1 MNAAARARL
10 LSWYRRGHRDLPW
23 RRTRDPYA
31 IWISETMLQQT
42 RSETVLRF
50 YEPFVRRFPTPHA
63 LARARESSVLA
74 RWSGLGYY
82 ARARNLHR
90 AAREIVRRHG
100 GALPRDPA
108 ALGAL
113 PGIGRYTVGAVA
125 SIAFGVPLPVVDG
138 NVARVLARLFAID
151 RPLHSGD
158 AELWKLATALVPPNA
173 AGDWN
178 EALMELGATVCT
190 PREPRCD
197 DCPVKSACLARR
209 RGIAAALPRL
219 ARRRPLR
226 AVQRAVA
233 TIECDG
239 RFLLVRRN
247 EGRLLRGLW
256 EFPGVEVAGD
266 AEAELRRELA
276 RLGVRTAALVDR
288 GAVRH
293 TILDRKIETRVYES
307 RVKQAREVAGGRW
320 LTRERLDSLPLSAA
334 GLKILRKYFPANL
347 PRRLEGQGVE
357 DALALRDS

>member
-1 MNAAARARL
+1 VNAAAL
-10 LSWYRRGHRDLPW
+10 LDWYRKARRDLPW

-50 YEPFVRRFPTPHA
+50 YEPFLRRFPTPRA

-90 AAREIVRRHG
+90 AAREIVARHDG
-100 GALPRDPA
+100 ELPRDPA
-108 ALGAL
+108 ALAAL
-113 PGIGRYTVGAVA
+113 PGVGRYTVGAVA

-138 NVARVLARLFAID
+138 NVARVLARFFAIE
-151 RPLHSGD
+151 RPLRSGD
-158 AELWKLATALVPPNA
+158 AELWELATSLVPADA

-178 EALMELGATVCT
+178 QALMELGATLCK

-197 DCPVKSACLARR
+197 DCPVKSACRARR

-219 ARRRPLR
+219 PRRRPLR
-226 AVQRAVA
+226 AVRRAVA
-233 TIECDG
+233 AIESEG
-239 RFLLVRRN
+239 RYLLVRRD

-256 EFPGVEVAGD
+256 EFPGVEVADD
-266 AEAELRRELA
+266 AEADLRRELA
-276 RLGVRTAALVDR
+276 RLGVRIGALVDR

-293 TILDRKIETRVYES
+293 TILDRNIETRVY
-307 RVKQAREVAGGRW
+307 RARATTLRAVAGGRW
-320 LTRERLDSLPLSAA
+320 LQRERVDALPLSAA
-334 GLKILRKYFPANL
+334 GLKILRKYFP
-347 PRRLEGQGVE
+347 R
-357 DALALRDS
+357 S